1 MPVLLA
7 TGEKTAPRYKQM
19 ISAQQKCLPAARTV
33 VVPDV
38 GHGLIGAPTFI
49 KAVEEF
55 IR

>member
-19 ISAQQKCLPAARTV
+19 ISAQQRCLPAARTV